1 MPRTVAVT
9 IDAANLEAVRAALS
23 AGTGLVL
30 AAKAI
35 EDLTPG
41 KANPIV
47 LDRGS
52 LDELQ
57 RCATAFV
64 DAIGEL
70 REPDPEPA
78 LEAGE

>member
-1 MPRTVAVT
+1 MPRTLAVT
-9 IDAANLEAVRAALS
+9 INAADVPAVRRALS

-47 LDRGS
+47 LARAP

-64 DAIGEL
+64 EAIGEL
-70 REPDPEPA
+70 REPEPEA
-78 LEAGE
+78 SE

>member
-9 IDAANLEAVRAALS
+9 IDAANLEQVRAALS

-47 LDRGS
+47 LARAP

-70 REPDPEPA
+70 REPEA
-78 LEAGE
+78 EASLEASE